1 MTLPANQKLED
12 LFDLPRSNDTDSVR
26 NDSNDSDDSEAG
38 NDIQTNLPVL
48 PDALAALD
56 KIESAL
62 PTVRGLEASDAEIDE
77 LAARASES
85 FDDLMSLGMQV
96 DSRYAS
102 EIFAVAGT
110 MLGHAIT
117 AKTAKINK
125 KLRMIDLQ
133 LKKAKLDQT
142 EDSKTVTPNAEGR
155 VLNRNELLR
164 TLLSRDTENT
174 ATDK

>member
-12 LFDLPRSNDTDSVR
+12 LFDMTSRDHVVADEQDIDPA
-26 NDSNDSDDSEAG
+26 EAG
-38 NDIQTNLPVL
+38 NDIQNNLPIL
-48 PDALAALD
+48 PETLATLD
-56 KIESAL
+56 RIESAL
-62 PTVRGLEASDAEIDE
+62 PLVRGLEASDSEMDD

-102 EIFAVAGT
+102 EIFAVAST

-117 AKTAKINK
+117 AKTAKMNK
-125 KLRMIDLQ
+125 KLKMIDLQ
-133 LKKAKLDQT
+133 LKKARLDQT
-142 EDSKTVTPNAEGR
+142 QDNQIRTPTGQGR

-164 TLLSRDTENT
+164 TLLERDVEKTQ
-174 ATDK
+174 ADK